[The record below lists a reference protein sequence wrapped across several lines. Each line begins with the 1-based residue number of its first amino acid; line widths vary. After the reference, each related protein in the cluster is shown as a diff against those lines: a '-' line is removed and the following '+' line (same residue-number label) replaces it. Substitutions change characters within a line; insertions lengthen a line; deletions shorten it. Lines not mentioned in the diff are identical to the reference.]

1 MKITNVNVYGLE
13 EAILTSRYPMVADTE
28 EWLANMDDKTKEDA
42 VRVAKKLANTP
53 GDSGHLQWLSGVTVT
68 FDMTCSIQLWQ
79 EAERYRFLFFV
90 SSTSKMHR
98 LHKMD
103 IRKCCNEYVDK
114 DIIDIVENKQER
126 YLRMLEL
133 QKEGKVPPEV
143 VKDAFYKLIY
153 NIPQGFEYT
162 AGMITNYRELKQ
174 IYHQR
179 KNHRLDEWHV
189 FCEWVESLPMSE
201 LITGKKE

>member
-1 MKITNVNVYGLE
+1 MKITNVNVYGLDN
-13 EAILTSRYPMVADTE
+13 AILTSRYPKVVNTE
-28 EWLANMDDKTKEDA
+28 EWLENMTDEIKEDA

-53 GDSGHLQWLSGVTVT
+53 GDSGHLQWLTGVTVT
-68 FDMTCSIQLWQ
+68 FDMNCSIQLWQ

-98 LHKMD
+98 LHKMK
-103 IRKCCNEYVDK
+103 IRECCNEYTD
-114 DIIDIVENKQER
+114 ER
-126 YLRMLEL
+126 VIKVAEEL
-133 QKEGKVPPEV
+133 QEIYLKTLVDENLNQK
-143 VKDAFYKLIY
+143 KKKTAFYNLIY
-153 NIPQGFEYT
+153 SLPQGFEYT

-189 FCEWVESLPMSE
+189 FCEWVETLPMSE
-201 LITGKKE
+201 LITGKKVDE

>member
-28 EWLANMDDKTKEDA
+28 TWLANMTDDIREDA
-42 VRVAKKLANTP
+42 TRVAKKLANTP
-53 GDSGHLQWLSGVTVT
+53 GDSGHLQWLTGVTVT

-79 EAERYRFLFFV
+79 EAERYRFLYFV

-98 LHKMD
+98 LHKMS
-103 IRKCCNEYVDK
+103 IRECCNEFTDERV
-114 DIIDIVENKQER
+114 IAIAEEKQEI
-126 YLRMLEL
+126 YLKTLEGGTDEEKK
-133 QKEGKVPPEV
+133 Q
-143 VKDAFYKLIY
+143 AFYELIY
-153 NIPQGFEYT
+153 SLPQGFEYT

-174 IYHQR
+174 IYKQR
-179 KNHRLDEWHV
+179 KSHRLDEWHV

-201 LITGKKE
+201 LITGNK